1 MSSLFETYQA
11 GGLNLRN
18 RVVMAPM
25 TRSRAPD
32 DIPNEMG
39 ALYYRQRASAGLII
53 SEGTPISREGQG
65 YLFNPGIFGPEQIA
79 GWAKATRAVHERGGT
94 FFAQIWHVGRVSHT
108 SIQIAGKAPVG
119 PSEAPGGKAF
129 GYDDN
134 GRPNMLSASKPRALD
149 TAEVKRIV
157 ADFRQGALNA
167 AEAGFDGVEIHAANG
182 YLFEQFLNPG
192 VNDRT
197 DQYGGSRENR
207 CRLVM
212 EVVDECVAALGAH
225 RVGIRLSP
233 HGTLFNMPEYE
244 DNGETYLHLAREI
257 EKRGLAYIHL
267 HDQGGQGM
275 PPLPMDYLRTFR
287 QTYGGNLL
295 LAGNLTQDSA
305 EQMVAEGLI
314 DLPVFGRVYTSNP
327 DLVERMENGWPLA
340 DYDPSTFYGGD
351 ARGYV
356 DFPTYPEEQARKARE
371 AMIAENQS

>member
-1 MSSLFETYQA
+1 MSALFEPYSLS
-11 GGLNLRN
+11 GHHLRN

-25 TRSRAPD
+25 TRVRAPD
-32 DIPNEMG
+32 DVATEMG

-53 SEGTPISREGQG
+53 SEGTPISYEGQG
-65 YLFNPGIFGPEQIA
+65 YLFNPGIFGPDQIA
-79 GWAKATRAVHERGGT
+79 GWAKATRAVHERGGK

-108 SIQIAGKAPVG
+108 SVQINGASPVG
-119 PSEAPGGKAF
+119 PSESQGGMAY
-129 GYDDN
+129 GYDQH
-134 GRPNMLSASKPRALD
+134 GRANMLPASKPRRLE
-149 TAEVKRIV
+149 TAEVQRIV
-157 ADFRQGALNA
+157 SEFSQAAANA
-167 AEAGFDGVEIHAANG
+167 REAGFDGVEIHAANG

-212 EVVDECVAALGAH
+212 EVIEACIARIGAQ

-275 PPLPMDYLRTFR
+275 APLPMDYLRRFR
-287 QTYGGNLL
+287 DTYDGNLL
-295 LAGNLTQDSA
+295 LAGNLEQDSA
-305 EQMVAEGLI
+305 ERMIAEDLI
-314 DLPVFGRVYTSNP
+314 DLPVFGRRYTSNP
-327 DLVERMENGWPLA
+327 DLVERMQNGWPLA
-340 DYDPSTFYGGD
+340 DYDPDTFYGGD

-356 DFPTYPEEQARKARE
+356 DFPTYPEEQARKQRE
-371 AMIAENQS
+371 SMIADNQA